1 MAEREN
7 WIIVT
12 GTGRSGT
19 SAVATVLHE
28 SGISMGTTFDAA
40 SKHNARGFYE
50 DLHALEINERIFADA
65 GLADLRLAPELP
77 SRETF
82 LAAAE
87 PYADEMRRVAAMGA
101 RGWKDPRFCFT
112 LEAWMRALDA
122 RPQVI
127 ACLRG
132 PEAYLHSV
140 MMVVGLIERD
150 VAEAWWT
157 RHLERLLE
165 VIEAYELD
173 AHCVDYDALLADPA
187 RTVDALSRFA
197 GQPLDASYVD
207 PSLRSHAY
215 PLARSHRALYR
226 RVLALG
232 ANGDAPVLDP
242 PCDAATI
249 AAYVRAAEAA
259 ERRFA
264 AAQRTW
270 EDAVDIET
278 IASLRGQELAAA
290 RDACLA
296 LEATLGEAK
305 SLWLALTPPDQ
316 FEREHELLRDAIDLS
331 RMTGLLLSHACDGIE
346 PDADVIERAREI
358 WRRVPPRSGRRSL
371 RFARGHAFALP
382 SSVPL
387 PRPAQDDS

>member
-1 MAEREN
+1 MAERDG

-19 SAVATVLHE
+19 SAVAAVLHE
-28 SGISMGTTFDAA
+28 SGISMGTTFDEA

-50 DLHALEINERIFADA
+50 DLHALEINRRIFADA
-65 GLADLRLAPELP
+65 GLADLRLAEGLP
-77 SRETF
+77 SREAF

-87 PYADEMRRVAAMGA
+87 PYADEMRRVASMGA

-112 LEAWMRALDA
+112 LEAWMRALDT

-150 VAEAWWT
+150 IAEAWWT

-173 AHCVDYDALLADPA
+173 AHCVEYDALLADPA
-187 RTVDALSRFA
+187 RTVAALSRFA

-215 PLARSHRALYR
+215 PLERRHRALYG

-232 ANGDAPVLDP
+232 ANGDAPPLAP
-242 PCDAATI
+242 PSDAATVE
-249 AAYVRAAEAA
+249 AYARAAAGIEQ
-259 ERRFA
+259 RFA
-264 AAQRTW
+264 AAKRTW

-278 IASLRGQELAAA
+278 IASLRGEQLAVA
-290 RDACLA
+290 RDACLTFEAA
-296 LEATLGEAK
+296 LGDTK
-305 SLWLALTPPDQ
+305 SLWLALTPPDDL
-316 FEREHELLRDAIDLS
+316 ERAHELLRDAIDLS
-331 RMTGLLLSHACDGIE
+331 RMTVLLLGRACDGIE
-346 PDADVIERAREI
+346 PDADGIERARGI
-358 WRRVPPRSGRRSL
+358 WRRAVAVETFGVRSST
-371 RFARGHAFALP
+371 FE
-382 SSVPL
+382 V
-387 PRPAQDDS
+387 